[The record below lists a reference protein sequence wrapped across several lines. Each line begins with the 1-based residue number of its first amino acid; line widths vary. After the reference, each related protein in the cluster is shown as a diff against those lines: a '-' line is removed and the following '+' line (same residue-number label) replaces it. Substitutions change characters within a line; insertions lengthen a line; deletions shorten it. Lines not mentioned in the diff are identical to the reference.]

1 MGNQA
6 SKGKGHTLGGS
17 SQSSPRT
24 SAQAGSK
31 QGSVPPLAPRAASN
45 LPATKGKPANSDA
58 DREQRLAAIE
68 ARMEAQEKRGVQ
80 KGGGKLAA
88 KLEDTN
94 RSARNEVPTMA
105 PGDDVVEMW
114 KS

>member
-1 MGNQA
+1 MGNEA
-6 SKGKGHTLGGS
+6 SKGKGHTLGGGG
-17 SQSSPRT
+17 SQSPRASSHASV
-24 SAQAGSK
+24 SAQSQA
-31 QGSVPPLAPRAASN
+31 VAAN
-45 LPATKGKPANSDA
+45 QPATKGKPANSDM

-68 ARMEAQEKRGVQ
+68 ARMEAKERRGVQ

-94 RSARNEVPTMA
+94 RSARNEPGAA